1 VSGISRSALISSDS
15 KKFFKGPR
23 PFNKQ
28 KTILSGLTTLH
39 GAFLDHGASGV
50 EKWIEERPFYGFCVI
65 PEWGVLKSS
74 SFYDIF
80 FLKVRG
86 FFGKRSGESALPKPT
101 WELIDSS

>member
-1 VSGISRSALISSDS
+1 VSGISRWALISSTFPLIQT
-15 KKFFKGPR
+15 KIFKGPR

-50 EKWIEERPFYGFCVI
+50 EKWIAERPFYEFCVI

-86 FFGKRSGESALPKPT
+86 FFGKRSGNPQRGIL
-101 WELIDSS
+101 